1 MNAHT
6 RNMASALIAA
16 AALIASLAGCADTA
30 DLADPKAES
39 GIRQDVAERRLW
51 IQTRVV
57 EPDVAERRLWM
68 QTRVVGP
75 DVAERRLWM
84 NDVSSADQPPLL
96 APNPQVDR

>member
-39 GIRQDVAERRLW
+39 G
-51 IQTRVV
+51 V